1 MTRVDPAKTRR
12 SHAVAAGVGW
22 VPAEERPPAP
32 AAPEPRPVP
41 RRRPVRDRD
50 GYYELRREPHVTTTR
65 QAEVLNIALAARPSP
80 LDRLLVG
87 RNIRTGAAVTQDPF
101 DSYADPRE
109 PHFTSTVV
117 SVIGNLGMG
126 KSTAIKT
133 LFVLRPL
140 LLGRRVVV
148 LDKKRQGAE
157 GEYAPI
163 ARALGTRSVRFVPGG
178 GPGASRI
185 NLIDP
190 RIGVATST
198 GAATDE
204 GRPAGQLEL
213 VQRVIAEYLGHPL
226 GVLGIEALRVAL
238 LAAPRRALRFG
249 REPVL
254 VDLIWCLQHPDPDQI
269 RDIYDGS
276 WTGGELAEWGRE
288 AAATLL
294 VLANGELAG
303 VIDGPTSPEVS
314 VEHPSRLT
322 VFDISS
328 LPNAGPALGI
338 VMLLIQTWLSGLLA
352 QRSAAHEQTIL
363 VVEEG
368 WHVASSTSLGEM
380 FREQAKLSRALGL
393 CLVAGFHHPSDLP
406 PGSPARALMK
416 ESSTLFL
423 FGQSEEVEVRETLS
437 IAQLPPELEDVIKSL
452 PQGECILVRAGAD
465 PEHVAIGISD
475 WEAELTNTDAQL
487 IGSRVPAD
495 S

>member
-1 MTRVDPAKTRR
+1 
-12 SHAVAAGVGW
+12 
-22 VPAEERPPAP
+22 VPEAERPSAPAP
-32 AAPEPRPVP
+32 PNPQPVP
-41 RRRPVRDRD
+41 RRRPLADRD
-50 GYYELRREPHVTTTR
+50 GKYELRVEPHVTTSR
-65 QAEVLNIALAARPSP
+65 QAEVLNIALAARPAP

-87 RNIRTGAAVTQDPF
+87 RNVRTGAAVTYDPF
-101 DSYADPRE
+101 ISYADPRE
-109 PHFTSTVV
+109 PMFTSTVV

-126 KSTAIKT
+126 KSTCIKT

-163 ARALGTRSVRFVPGG
+163 ARAMGTEPVRLVPGG
-178 GPGASRI
+178 GPGSSRI

-190 RIGVATST
+190 HIGIATSS
-198 GAATDE
+198 GAATAE

-226 GVLGIEALRVAL
+226 DVLGIEALRVAL
-238 LAAPRRALRFG
+238 LAAPRRASSSG

-254 VDLIWCLQHPDPDQI
+254 SDLIWCLQHPDAEQV
-269 RDIYDGS
+269 RDMYDDS
-276 WTGGELAEWGRE
+276 WTAVDVYEWGRE

-314 VEHPSRLT
+314 VDHPAGLT

-328 LPNAGPALGI
+328 MPNSGPALGI

-352 QRSAAHEQTIL
+352 KRSAAREQTIL

-368 WHVASSTSLGEM
+368 WHVSSSTSLGEM

-406 PGSPARALMK
+406 VGSPARALMK

-423 FGQSEEVEVRETLS
+423 FSQSEDVEVADTLS
-437 IAQLPPELEDVIKSL
+437 IAQLPAELGEVIKAL
-452 PQGECILVRAGAD
+452 PQGDCVLVKAGAD
-465 PEHVAIGISD
+465 PEHVSIGLSD
-475 WEAELTNTDAQL
+475 WEAALTNTDAQL
-487 IGSRVPAD
+487 IGPSAGGE

>member
-1 MTRVDPAKTRR
+1 VTRLDPAKRHTGRR
-12 SHAVAAGVGW
+12 RHAASVGVGW
-22 VPAEERPPAP
+22 IPADQRPPAP
-32 AAPEPRPVP
+32 AAPQPRPVP
-41 RRRPVRDRD
+41 RRRPIRDRE
-50 GYYELRREPHVTTTR
+50 GAYELRREPHVTTTR
-65 QAEVLNIALAARPSP
+65 QAEVLNVALAARPAP

-87 RNIRTGAAVTQDPF
+87 RNVRTGAAVTQDPF
-101 DSYADPRE
+101 ASYADPRE
-109 PHFTSTVV
+109 PQFTSTVV
-117 SVIGNLGMG
+117 SVIGNIGMG
-126 KSTAIKT
+126 KSTCIKC

-148 LDKKRQGAE
+148 LDKKRQGSE

-178 GPGASRI
+178 GPGASRV

-190 RIGVATST
+190 HIGVATSS
-198 GAATDE
+198 GAPTSE

-226 GVLGIEALRVAL
+226 EVLGVEALRVAL
-238 LAAPRRALRFG
+238 LAAPRHAAG
-249 REPVL
+249 QNREPVL
-254 VDLIWCLQHPDPDQI
+254 ADLIWCLQHPDPDQI
-269 RDIYDGS
+269 RDLYDNS
-276 WTGGELAEWGRE
+276 WTAAELAEWGRE
-288 AAATLL
+288 ATATLL

-314 VEHPSRLT
+314 VDHPSGLT

-328 LPNAGPALGI
+328 LPNSGPALGI

-352 QRSAAHEQTIL
+352 QRSAARQQTIL

-368 WHVASSTSLGEM
+368 WHVASSASLGEM

-423 FGQSEEVEVRETLS
+423 FGQSEAEEVRETLT
-437 IAQLPPELEDVIKSL
+437 IAQLPAALEDVIKAL
-452 PQGECILVRAGAD
+452 PQGECVLVKAGAD
-465 PEHVAIGISD
+465 PEHVSIGISD

-487 IGSRVPAD
+487 VGD
-495 S
+495 